1 MVETILKG
9 SETMN
14 KGIAL
19 VLTLLL
25 VLSLLPAAS
34 ANSWGLKGKLLTLVM
49 DDARWDNYSTVC
61 NQAGSWAILG
71 SRYHNALFHAAED
84 GLGPFNVPG
93 GRHGAG
99 AVDLLGGDGRN
110 QQGCYEDGERFLHG
124 FQSITNSN

>member
-49 DDARWDNYSTVC
+49 DDAR
-61 NQAGSWAILG
+61 
-71 SRYHNALFHAAED
+71 
-84 GLGPFNVPG
+84 
-93 GRHGAG
+93 
-99 AVDLLGGDGRN
+99 
-110 QQGCYEDGERFLHG
+110 
-124 FQSITNSN
+124 